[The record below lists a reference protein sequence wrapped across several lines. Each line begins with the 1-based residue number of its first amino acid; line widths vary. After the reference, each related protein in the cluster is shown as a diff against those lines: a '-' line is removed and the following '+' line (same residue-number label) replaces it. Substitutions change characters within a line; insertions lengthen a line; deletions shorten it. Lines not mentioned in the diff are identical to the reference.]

1 MTPLPL
7 PLALADE
14 LYRHGSANTPN
25 TVADEL
31 VRMHKEIEA
40 TDRQVEILTDELT
53 KCSKAYG
60 GLQAENE
67 ALRADAERYRWLRNE
82 SWAGYHS
89 GDASPKVFTVD
100 GAGNRRMM
108 LAEEAMDA
116 AIDATLAQGEKT

>member
-14 LYRHGSANTPN
+14 LYRRGETKTPR

-31 VRMHKEIEA
+31 VRMHNEIEA

-67 ALRADAERYRWLRNE
+67 ALRSAIVKLHKAKGRYHTQLAVCDLFELCGLTAER
-82 SWAGYHS
+82 
-89 GDASPKVFTVD
+89 PK
-100 GAGNRRMM
+100 
-108 LAEEAMDA
+108 
-116 AIDATLAQGEKT
+116 K